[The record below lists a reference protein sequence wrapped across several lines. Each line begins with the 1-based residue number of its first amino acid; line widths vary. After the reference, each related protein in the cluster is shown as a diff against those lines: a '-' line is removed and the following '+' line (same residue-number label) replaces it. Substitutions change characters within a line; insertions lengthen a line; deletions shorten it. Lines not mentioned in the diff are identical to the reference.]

1 MNASTRLILIA
12 AGGCAAVGFA
22 LKVADLTSR
31 KTSTTPAR
39 VTERAGSSRTA
50 SRPGEPVD
58 IGREGSRTD
67 VASAT
72 DEANT
77 VAPGGDGTSAPRPAS
92 HGRSQTPYELLESGR
107 VHTLSPRQAA
117 RIARREAREAQKRGG
132 SLAVAEAGGSGPTG
146 LPGAG
151 STASDSHA
159 GGGGAAG
166 TAAANATPPAT
177 PEPPATSF
185 PYSSGDQN
193 NYALNEQVAVD
204 DIGKIAPRSGT
215 MSFWLQPGWQTGN
228 QDDANFLEVGDGQ
241 LQVIKNVN
249 FLRFEF
255 TDATGAKGGIGAPI
269 TDWQEGQWHQVTTTW
284 TGNTYSLYIDGQL
297 VSQTQYPGGAVQV
310 PPDAKL
316 LIGSAYPENRPVAPG
331 TINGVDVSGRP
342 LSPAEIAAMY
352 ARATGTQN
360 PTQTSPTRKN

>member
-1 MNASTRLILIA
+1 MNASTRFVLIA
-12 AGGCAAVGFA
+12 AGGCAALGFA
-22 LKVADLTSR
+22 LKIADLTGSGSS
-31 KTSTTPAR
+31 KATPAG
-39 VTERAGSSRTA
+39 VAERAGSSRTA
-50 SRPGEPVD
+50 SRPGEPLDVGHD
-58 IGREGSRTD
+58 GSRTD

-72 DEANT
+72 HEADT
-77 VAPGGDGTSAPRPAS
+77 VAPRADATSAPRPTS

-107 VHTLSPRQAA
+107 GHTLTPRQAA

-132 SLAVAEAGGSGPTG
+132 SLAVAEAAGSGPAAT
-146 LPGAG
+146 GAG
-151 STASDSHA
+151 SNASGSHA
-159 GGGGAAG
+159 AGGGAAG
-166 TAAANATPPAT
+166 AAAAANGTPPPTA
-177 PEPPATSF
+177 EPPPTWF
-185 PYSSGDQN
+185 PYSSGDQA

-204 DIGKIAPRSGT
+204 DIGKVAPRSGT

-255 TDATGAKGGIGAPI
+255 TDAAGGKGGIGAPI

-331 TINGVDVSGRP
+331 TINGVDVGGRP
-342 LSPAEIAAMY
+342 LSPAEVAAMY
-352 ARATGTQN
+352 ARATG
-360 PTQTSPTRKN
+360 PTGTPGTTRKN

>member
-1 MNASTRLILIA
+1 MNSSTRLVLIA
-12 AGGCAAVGFA
+12 AGGCAALGFA
-22 LKVADLTSR
+22 LKVADLTSGAR
-31 KTSTTPAR
+31 STAAPAA
-39 VTERAGSSRTA
+39 VADRAGAPRAT
-50 SRPGEPVD
+50 SRPGEPLDV
-58 IGREGSRTD
+58 GHGGSRTD

-72 DEANT
+72 HEADT
-77 VAPGGDGTSAPRPAS
+77 VAPEADGASAPRPAS

-107 VHTLSPRQAA
+107 VHTLTPRQAA

-132 SLAVAEAGGSGPTG
+132 GRAVAEAGGSGTG
-146 LPGAG
+146 GLSGAG
-151 STASDSHA
+151 SNASDSH
-159 GGGGAAG
+159 GSGGGAAG
-166 TAAANATPPAT
+166 AAANTQTPPA
-177 PEPPATSF
+177 EPPAQYF
-185 PYSSGDQN
+185 PYSSGSEA
-193 NYALNEQVAVD
+193 NYALNEQTAVD

-255 TDATGAKGGIGAPI
+255 TDAAGGKGGIGAPI

-310 PPDAKL
+310 PADAKL

-331 TINGVDVSGRP
+331 TINGVDVTGHP
-342 LSPAEIAAMY
+342 LSPAEVAAMY
-352 ARATGTQN
+352 ARSTGTTGTPN
-360 PTQTSPTRKN
+360 GTTRKN

>member
-1 MNASTRLILIA
+1 MKASTRLVLLA
-12 AGGCAAVGFA
+12 AGGCAALGFA
-22 LKVADLTSR
+22 LKIADMTGAP
-31 KTSTTPAR
+31 STTKPAG
-39 VTERAGSSRTA
+39 VAERAESSRTA
-50 SRPGEPVD
+50 RPAEPVD
-58 IGREGSRTD
+58 VGHEGSRAD
-67 VASAT
+67 VASAPH
-72 DEANT
+72 EADA
-77 VAPGGDGTSAPRPAS
+77 VAPESDGTSAPRPAS
-92 HGRSQTPYELLESGR
+92 HGRPQTAYELLESGR

-132 SLAVAEAGGSGPTG
+132 GLAVAEAAGSGPGAIAGATG
-146 LPGAG
+146 SG
-151 STASDSHA
+151 SHEA
-159 GGGGAAG
+159 GGGAAAG
-166 TAAANATPPAT
+166 AAGAAANGTPPAAA
-177 PEPPATSF
+177 EPPATWF
-185 PYSSGDQN
+185 PYSSGDQV
-193 NYALNEQVAVD
+193 NYALNEQTAVD

-255 TDATGAKGGIGAPI
+255 TDADGGKGGIGAPI
-269 TDWQEGQWHQVTTTW
+269 TDWQEGQAHQITTTW

-331 TINGVDVSGRP
+331 TINGVDIGGRP
-342 LSPAEIAAMY
+342 LSPAEVAAMY
-352 ARATGTQN
+352 ARATGATGA
-360 PTQTSPTRKN
+360 PSAPTRKN